1 MIPDDSLGYAVAW
14 GDCSKCP
21 DSTSISTYI
30 AKVRVEDYVHCAV
43 VSVIVWLPVGQVKL
57 PSPSWTVHDLQNCF
71 DRRHRTTFEVEL
83 LIAAKLHRAIVQ
95 DHDGTT
101 HQ

>member
-14 GDCSKCP
+14 GDCSKYLG
-21 DSTSISTYI
+21 STSISIYKV
-30 AKVRVEDYVHCAV
+30 KVRVEDYVHCAAG
-43 VSVIVWLPVGQVKL
+43 SVILWLPVGQVKL

-71 DRRHRTTFEVEL
+71 DRMYRTTFKVEL
-83 LIAAKLHRAIVQ
+83 VITEKLHRVIVQ
-95 DHDGTT
+95 DHDGTK